1 MMSERVHG
9 TLKTWI
15 DDRGFGFIVPDN
27 GGKDVFVLGRILR
40 RGGIAFPRA
49 GMRLTF
55 EIEHDELG
63 RDRAVDVQPEDAGAA
78 AERVFNPP
86 RREPVRP

>member
-1 MMSERVHG
+1 MTDRVHG

-40 RGGIAFPRA
+40 QGGIAFPRQ

-63 RDRAVDVQPEDAGAA
+63 RDRAIDVQPEDAGAA
-78 AERVFNPP
+78 AERAFNAP
-86 RREPVRP
+86 RPPVRP

>member
-1 MMSERVHG
+1 MIERLRG

-15 DDRGFGFIVPDN
+15 DDRGYGFIVPDN

-40 RGGIAFPRA
+40 QGGIAFPRQ

-55 EIEHDELG
+55 DLEHDELG

-78 AERVFNPP
+78 AEQVFNPP
-86 RREPVRP
+86 RREPVSP

>member
-1 MMSERVHG
+1 MSERVHG

-15 DDRGFGFIVPDN
+15 EDRGFGFIVPDG
-27 GGKDVFVLGRILR
+27 GGKDVFVLGRTLR
-40 RGGIAFPRA
+40 QGDISFPRT

-55 EIEHDELG
+55 DLEHDAQG
-63 RDRAVDVQPEDAGAA
+63 RDRAIDVQLEDAGAV

-86 RREPVRP
+86 RQPVRP

>member
-1 MMSERVHG
+1 MTERAHG
-9 TLKTWI
+9 ELKTWI
-15 DDRGFGFIVPDN
+15 EDRGYGFIKRDN
-27 GGKDVFVLGRILR
+27 GGKDAFVLGRILR
-40 RGGIAFPRA
+40 QGGIAFPRQ

-55 EIEHDELG
+55 EIEQLG

-78 AERVFNPP
+78 AEQGFNPP

>member
-1 MMSERVHG
+1 MSERVHG

-15 DDRGFGFIVPDN
+15 EDRGFGFIVPDN
-27 GGKDVFVLGRILR
+27 AGKDVFVLGRILR
-40 RGGIAFPRA
+40 QGGISFPRV

-78 AERVFNPP
+78 AEQVFNPP